1 MPLTKKY
8 GVYKGNAIEKK
19 IRSLVK
25 PSFYDMICDLHIYC
39 TDIQRNSTVVFSRL
53 QYELMESYNLDVAT
67 CVRASL
73 SLPFIFDYVECK
85 DRENRRMI
93 LVDGGVTNNFPM
105 DAASY
110 KPRQLDMH
118 RKLPHETSP
127 KVSNTNV
134 IGIRVQ
140 SKQETA
146 YNAKC
151 TSSLSTFAQ
160 ANLSSMMEALENQH
174 VPTELWPRVITI
186 QTQESSLNLNL
197 SRQEALHLYQEGYDQ
212 TTLALRTRIEL

>member
-1 MPLTKKY
+1 
-8 GVYKGNAIEKK
+8 
-19 IRSLVK
+19 
-25 PSFYDMICDLHIYC
+25 
-39 TDIQRNSTVVFSRL
+39 
-53 QYELMESYNLDVAT
+53 
-67 CVRASL
+67 
-73 SLPFIFDYVECK
+73 
-85 DRENRRMI
+85 MI